1 MAENIMAA
9 FDTTGDALYAARALK
24 REGFADEAITI
35 MSDEPI
41 QTGEDLIEGG
51 RSRIGVCAIA
61 GGLVGAI
68 AALLL
73 TVITSKQVNLV
84 TGGMPIVVPW
94 ALGIIVFE
102 LTALGA
108 IIATLFCMIFE
119 AKLARRGSLKQYDPA
134 VAYGKIVIAVECD
147 GDSSAEVAARVFAG
161 RGTLIGG
168 RA

>member
-1 MAENIMAA
+1 MAA
-9 FDTTGDALYAARALK
+9 FDTKSDALYTARALK

-41 QTGEDLIEGG
+41 HMDEDLIESGK
-51 RSRIGVCAIA
+51 SRIGICAIV
-61 GGLVGAI
+61 GGVIGAS

-73 TVITSKQVNLV
+73 TVTTSREVGLV

-108 IIATLFCMIFE
+108 ILATLGCMIYE
-119 AKLARRGSLKQYDPA
+119 AKLLRGRPLRHYDPA
-134 VAYGKIVIAVECD
+134 VADGKIVIAVECEND
-147 GDSSAEVAARVFAG
+147 LSAEAAARVFAG
-161 RGTLIGG
+161 RGRLIGDS
-168 RA
+168 A